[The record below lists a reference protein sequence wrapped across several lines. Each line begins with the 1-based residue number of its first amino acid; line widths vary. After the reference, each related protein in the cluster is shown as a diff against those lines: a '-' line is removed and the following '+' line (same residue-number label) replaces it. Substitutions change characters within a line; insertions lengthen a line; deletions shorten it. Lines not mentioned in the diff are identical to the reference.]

1 LLQEQVQLE
10 MTGDS
15 YERRMH
21 QEQLELAA
29 RQLGEYVHE
38 INEQQAAL
46 AARRAQLT
54 MAAGAPY
61 VTSEA
66 VSNNPGQFIMP
77 ELANE
82 GVQVSLPAARLVNQV
97 THQTEGPMKIKVDD
111 AHGEGGHDYDEG
123 LKNISEEQAL
133 KGAAGR
139 LSKAEMKA
147 GQTTLAHIEGT
158 ASPKIG
164 PQVIAG
170 HSQLELEKGKRM
182 LAHIH
187 DTLDMHDYSAKV
199 GKKGS
204 LRKGAAKHMRQVL
217 ADPRTAR
224 TQNRGMIHIAK
235 AQALVDHLPKSVLK
249 KLQAAENDAGV
260 AAEGAG
266 AGGEITGWG
275 EDVAK
280 SVTANTT
287 PKQLA
292 VQMRPASARRSSIS
306 SKSSLAA
313 KPVKHGVTLTGAHTG
328 AAHTALH
335 TTGPSARARAPKFEP
350 MFNLD
355 LDGFG
360 MKMAASV
367 KTMKLTGEEEE
378 PPAVQTWQPGA
389 AAWYAYM
396 SEDEVDPTLRRRSGL
411 DSSARSMSAGGCLGF
426 AVASALFA
434 LAYSQQR
441 V

>member
-1 LLQEQVQLE
+1 
-10 MTGDS
+10 
-15 YERRMH
+15 MH
-21 QEQLELAA
+21 
-29 RQLGEYVHE
+29 
-38 INEQQAAL
+38 
-46 AARRAQLT
+46 
-54 MAAGAPY
+54 
-61 VTSEA
+61 
-66 VSNNPGQFIMP
+66 
-77 ELANE
+77 
-82 GVQVSLPAARLVNQV
+82 
-97 THQTEGPMKIKVDD
+97 
-111 AHGEGGHDYDEG
+111 
-123 LKNISEEQAL
+123 
-133 KGAAGR
+133 
-139 LSKAEMKA
+139 
-147 GQTTLAHIEGT
+147 
-158 ASPKIG
+158 AS
-164 PQVIAG
+164 
-170 HSQLELEKGKRM
+170 
-182 LAHIH
+182 
-187 DTLDMHDYSAKV
+187 SAKV

-217 ADPRTAR
+217 ADPSTAR
-224 TQNRGMIHIAK
+224 MQNRGMIHIAK

-249 KLQAAENDAGV
+249 KLQGAENDAGV

-275 EDVAK
+275 EDVPK
-280 SVTANTT
+280 SVKAITT
-287 PKQLA
+287 PNQHA
-292 VQMRPASARRSSIS
+292 VQKRRASARRSSIS

-313 KPVKHGVTLTGAHTG
+313 KPVKHGVTLTGA
-328 AAHTALH
+328 AHTALH
-335 TTGPSARARAPKFEP
+335 ATSPSARAPAPKFEP

-426 AVASALFA
+426 SVASALFA